1 MVLSDVSTGLT
12 EKNVNALACATSE
25 DCGDRKVCEGPTGAR
40 ICQCARGYVMDTD
53 GDCGNVR
60 LSVSPCLC
68 LSVCLSVCLSLSLS
82 LCLSVCLS
90 VCLCLSLSL
99 SLSVVCVCVCV
110 CVCV

>member
-1 MVLSDVSTGLT
+1 MVLSDVLT

-60 LSVSPCLC
+60 LSVCPCLSVSV
-68 LSVCLSVCLSLSLS
+68 SVCLSVCISVWRTLSLP
-82 LCLSVCLS
+82 
-90 VCLCLSLSL
+90 
-99 SLSVVCVCVCV
+99 
-110 CVCV
+110 